1 MLAFEEA
8 DDQTDDNGHENGK
21 DGDCRILPAQEGNR
35 TDVDAIGDIL
45 HSRSAGISRE
55 NVPGEPGRE
64 NDGRHA
70 ADEHRQ
76 RIELPSFQ
84 VPLL

>member
-1 MLAFEEA
+1 MLVLEEA
-8 DDQTDDNGHENGK
+8 DDQADEDGDDDGK
-21 DGDCRILPAQEGNR
+21 DGDRRILSAQEGDR

-70 ADEHRQ
+70 ADQHRQ
-76 RIELPSFQ
+76 RIELPRFQ
-84 VPLL
+84 